1 MKRERIKALF
11 ILLVALLA
19 FNGIKASSINISNA
33 GDQYH
38 PTAEKMPSPIGGLPA
53 IYKKISYPEIARKAG
68 IQGKVYVMALVN
80 ENGGVDDVKV
90 LKGIGGG
97 CDEAAVEAVKATKF
111 TPGQIK
117 GKNVKVKVALP
128 IVFRLK

>member
-1 MKRERIKALF
+1 MKKTIIFFLF
-11 ILLVALLA
+11 LVTFVGGNASQITIPNDGGQYLA
-19 FNGIKASSINISNA
+19 
-33 GDQYH
+33 
-38 PTAEKMPSPIGGLPA
+38 TAEKMPSPIGGLA
-53 IYKKISYPEIARKAG
+53 TIYKKVHYPEIAIKAQ

-111 TPGQIK
+111 TPGQVK

-128 IVFRLK
+128 VVFKLK

>member
-1 MKRERIKALF
+1 MKKIFFVVLLF
-11 ILLVALLA
+11 VVSTGV
-19 FNGIKASSINISNA
+19 NASRINISD
-33 GDQYH
+33 GGGQYLA
-38 PTAEKMPSPIGGLPA
+38 TAEKMPSPIGGLAA
-53 IYKKISYPEIARKAG
+53 IYKKVQYPEIAIKAK

-97 CDEAAVEAVKATKF
+97 CNEAAIKAVKSTKF
-111 TPGQIK
+111 TPGQVK

-128 IVFRLK
+128 IIFKLK